1 VKVKRSGPKM
11 MTWLHEIAEKYVSE
25 VILFRYSRLCS
36 WYTISND
43 AKLLFCKVLVI
54 NMTMYDCIVVHS
66 IMLIRATYA
75 LKLLDST
82 N

>member
-1 VKVKRSGPKM
+1 MYAPHGTQYNNAM
-11 MTWLHEIAEKYVSE
+11 
-25 VILFRYSRLCS
+25 
-36 WYTISND
+36 
-43 AKLLFCKVLVI
+43 LLFCKVRVI

-66 IMLIRATYA
+66 IILIRATYA